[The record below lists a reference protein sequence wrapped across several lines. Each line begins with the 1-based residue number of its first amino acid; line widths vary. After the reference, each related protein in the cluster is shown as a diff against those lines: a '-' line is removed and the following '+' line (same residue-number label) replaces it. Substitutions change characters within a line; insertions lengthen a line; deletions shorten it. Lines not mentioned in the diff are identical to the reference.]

1 MTIPCRCEACSS
13 EPAPT
18 WTEQH
23 RHECEVR
30 LVIALPDKL
39 ARMEYLYH
47 VREQRGAAARLRIVE
62 DMPRLAGG
70 GDK

>member
-1 MTIPCRCEACSS
+1 M
-13 EPAPT
+13 
-18 WTEQH
+18 
-23 RHECEVR
+23 
-30 LVIALPDKL
+30 IALPDKL